1 MIGSRSF
8 TDYVKERFK
17 TEIYFAIDD
26 FVRDAEAD
34 DYESLELRLYKV
46 HQVGNVEVV
55 ETEVMKAY
63 AYDMPEMNIGFDIQV
78 RADFEVSEGDYHYD
92 GVESPH
98 QWFLLRCSGDLSKDL
113 EDFQI
118 LSIEIYNGR
127 KKQEK
132 ALYESLVPVMFA
144 KDYEDI
150 AEQFLRDVYP
160 KALVNNTPPDPRDI
174 ASKLGLTVM
183 ERSITDDYSIF
194 GQIYF
199 RDTDTEL
206 YNKKKEIMEPVHILA
221 KTIVVD
227 PDTYFLYNLGRV
239 NNTIIHE
246 CVHW

>member
-1 MIGSRSF
+1 MI
-8 TDYVKERFK
+8 D
-17 TEIYFAIDD
+17 
-26 FVRDAEAD
+26 
-34 DYESLELRLYKV
+34 
-46 HQVGNVEVV
+46 
-55 ETEVMKAY
+55 
-63 AYDMPEMNIGFDIQV
+63 
-78 RADFEVSEGDYHYD
+78 
-92 GVESPH
+92 
-98 QWFLLRCSGDLSKDL
+98 FLLRCSGDLSKDL

-206 YNKKKEIMEPVHILA
+206 YNKKKEIMEPVHSAGSLTAPIQNQSGTVLPSTGGIGTTIFYILGGLL
-221 KTIVVD
+221 VVGAAVILVARRKAQD
-227 PDTYFLYNLGRV
+227 
-239 NNTIIHE
+239 
-246 CVHW
+246 